1 MNNSGLLF
9 YIFADHGFRL
19 AAFCFSIME
28 LFQHVLQLLRNRQ
41 AEVGGVLQ
49 DGEAVVGDR
58 PEDDRRAEDILA
70 LMAPGAPVIAV
81 DSRGIQAASAITR
94 ARLRTML
101 TMPAMR
107 VSRFLFSLRSSA
119 ARACMA
125 AIRSSF
131 VRIGH
136 TFLLRSPSGRMVLPL
151 IPQWQTS
158 AGVRALLHNEAP
170 GCAPF

>member
-9 YIFADHGFRL
+9 YIFADHGFLL
-19 AAFCFSIME
+19 AALGVSIMK
-28 LFQHVLQLLRNRQ
+28 LFEHCFQLFRDRQ
-41 AEVGGVLQ
+41 AEVGGILQ

>member
-1 MNNSGLLF
+1 MLF
-9 YIFADHGFRL
+9 VDGFSACDFGL
-19 AAFCFSIME
+19 AAFVCAVM
-28 LFQHVLQLLRNRQ
+28 QLLEHRFELAGYRQ
-41 AEVGGVLQ
+41 AEVGGVFQ

-107 VSRFLFSLRSSA
+107 VSRFLFSFRSSA

-158 AGVRALLHNEAP
+158 AGVRALPQNEAP